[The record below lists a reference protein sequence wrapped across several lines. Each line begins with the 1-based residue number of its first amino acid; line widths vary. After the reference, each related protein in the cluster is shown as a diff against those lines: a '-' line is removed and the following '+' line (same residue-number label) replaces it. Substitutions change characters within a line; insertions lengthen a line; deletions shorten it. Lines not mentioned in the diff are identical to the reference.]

1 MRRVRQRQPVETP
14 LQAAARWALLLEEG
28 PLNACDQ
35 RVFTQWLDADPAH
48 AAVFRDCNWA
58 LNSVARHAAAPELIA
73 LRSAALSI
81 RKVNRP
87 RVWLRIGASSVLAAS
102 IAVAFFFS
110 PLSLHPFPFASMR
123 SAAQPAD
130 SRTAVYSTAIGDRA
144 AITLPDG
151 SIVTL
156 DTDSALR
163 VAFDGLERGVHL
175 LRGQALFD
183 VAKAK
188 IPFAVHARDQR
199 IIAVGTIFNVRV
211 DPERVKVA
219 LVQGVVRVRTVP
231 ARAAASGQGEPTP
244 VKELVMTAGDVLEA
258 EGLQQVVLRR
268 EDVGNLASWQRGM
281 LVFND
286 ARLSDAVAEVN
297 RYTTRPIAIA
307 DASIGSARVS
317 GVFRS
322 NDPERFAY
330 AMAEILPVTVTIAPD
345 GSLTLRER
353 TH

>member
-1 MRRVRQRQPVETP
+1 

-28 PLNACDQ
+28 QLNAREQ
-35 RVFTQWLDADPAH
+35 REFSQWLEAHPAH
-48 AAVFRDCNWA
+48 ATVFRDCNWA
-58 LNSVARHAAAPELIA
+58 LDSIARHAATPELTA

-81 RKVNRP
+81 QSAHRP
-87 RVWLRIGASSVLAAS
+87 RVWLVGGAAAALAAS
-102 IAVAFFFS
+102 IATVFLFS
-110 PLSLHPFPFASMR
+110 LLAPDPFPSGSMR
-123 SAAQPAD
+123 PAVRVAD
-130 SRTAVYSTAIGDRA
+130 SRTALYSTAIGERA

-156 DTDSALR
+156 DTDSSLR
-163 VAFDGLERGVHL
+163 VAFDGRERGVHL
-175 LRGQALFD
+175 LRGQALFE

-188 IPFAVHARDQR
+188 LPFAVHARDQR

-211 DPERVKVA
+211 DRERVKVA
-219 LVQGVVRVRTVP
+219 LVQGVVRVRTEPPRSAVSAEAEP
-231 ARAAASGQGEPTP
+231 AP

-258 EGLQQVVLRR
+258 EALQQIVLRR
-268 EDVGNLASWQRGM
+268 EDVRNLASWPRGM

-307 DASIGSARVS
+307 DASVGAVRVS
-317 GVFRS
+317 GVFHS

-330 AMAEILPVTVTIAPD
+330 AMAEILPVTVTIALD

>member
-1 MRRVRQRQPVETP
+1 MRWLQERQPVETP

-28 PLNACDQ
+28 PLNAREQ
-35 RVFTQWLDADPAH
+35 REFTRWLDDDPAH
-48 AAVFRDCNWA
+48 AAALRDCNWA
-58 LNSVARHAAAPELIA
+58 LDATARHAATPGLIA

-81 RKVNRP
+81 RGRRRP
-87 RVWLRIGASSVLAAS
+87 RVWLVGGAAAGLAAS
-102 IAVAFFFS
+102 IATFFFS
-110 PLSLHPFPFASMR
+110 PLALDPFPSGSMR
-123 SAAQPAD
+123 PAVRGSAA
-130 SRTAVYSTAIGDRA
+130 RTAIYTTAIGERA

-163 VAFDGLERGVHL
+163 VAFNGRERGIHL
-175 LRGQALFD
+175 LRGQALFE

-188 IPFAVHARDQR
+188 LPFAVHAHDQQ
-199 IIAVGTIFNVRV
+199 IIAVGTIFNVRL
-211 DPERVKVA
+211 DRERVKVA
-219 LVQGVVRVRTVP
+219 LVQGVVRVRTEP
-231 ARAAASGQGEPTP
+231 ARSAVSEEGAPAP
-244 VKELVMTAGDVLEA
+244 VKELVMTAGEVLEA
-258 EGLQQVVLRR
+258 EALRQVVLRS
-268 EDVGNLASWQRGM
+268 ENVKNLASWERGM

-307 DASIGSARVS
+307 DASVGAARVS

-322 NDPERFAY
+322 NDPERFAR

-345 GSLTLRER
+345 GSPTLRER
-353 TH
+353 TR